1 MFLLRLAGEANGVGP
16 GGWGVG
22 GEEGGCGAFG
32 YLASPAKPALTK
44 KEVLTVYCLIGDNH
58 TFCIHPSLI
67 ARQKIKHHVIC
78 NGHL

>member
-1 MFLLRLAGEANGVGP
+1 M
-16 GGWGVG
+16 

-44 KEVLTVYCLIGDNH
+44 KEVLTVCCLIGDNH